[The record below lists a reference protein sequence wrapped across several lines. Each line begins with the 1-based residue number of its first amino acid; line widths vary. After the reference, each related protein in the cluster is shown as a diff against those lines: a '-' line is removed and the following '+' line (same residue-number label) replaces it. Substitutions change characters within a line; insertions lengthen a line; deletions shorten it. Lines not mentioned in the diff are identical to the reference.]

1 MAGTFKWP
9 FGWFRK
15 NDSDVHELNSA
26 RPTEE
31 PTHEFNTSIG
41 SAYLRLLESSEGM
54 PYTIQEIR
62 TFTKN
67 PMLYIEQ
74 IRRLAHWAYH
84 TNGVVSGAIDYMK
97 SLHTLDTVVVCKSKK
112 ANGTYPKNYRISR
125 SKMEATLHT
134 IHYKQVIRDAVFRN
148 ANDGMYVAYFETA
161 SVAPDYRT
169 ALTDFE
175 IEGITEI
182 NALGMN
188 AMVIPLPIEF
198 TRIIGRRNNSYQI
211 AFDLRYFIN
220 FPDEI
225 RKSKLQ
231 GFPKEIQKGWVDY
244 DNGRLPGP
252 WLRLDNNKTIV
263 TKIKSELTD
272 PYGIPFA
279 IAALDD
285 VSYAQYFVDTKR
297 NVLDSVNNQI
307 VYETFPEG
315 KEKGTSALSEKQQ
328 KQQHEL
334 VKRALANKSGN
345 SSGTSF
351 FSLAAGTKLDRIPL
365 DVSLLDEK
373 NENAIKDAV
382 NKDLNVSASALD
394 GSSTGNYSTANL
406 NLELV
411 AANVYTWIEDIA
423 DELNKCINRNVIS
436 DSSCRVEFYILPIT
450 MVNREKMVG
459 YMADIYARGKGS
471 LYAWIAATGFNPDN
485 YVALMDYE
493 LQEDFENRYPVHK
506 TSFTVTEK
514 DGSDEEGGRPPNESD
529 DPAAVQQK
537 TNGANNTPK
546 PSTG

>member
-1 MAGTFKWP
+1 M
-9 FGWFRK
+9 
-15 NDSDVHELNSA
+15 
-26 RPTEE
+26 
-31 PTHEFNTSIG
+31 
-41 SAYLRLLESSEGM
+41 
-54 PYTIQEIR
+54 
-62 TFTKN
+62 
-67 PMLYIEQ
+67 
-74 IRRLAHWAYH
+74 
-84 TNGVVSGAIDYMK
+84 
-97 SLHTLDTVVVCKSKK
+97 
-112 ANGTYPKNYRISR
+112 
-125 SKMEATLHT
+125 
-134 IHYKQVIRDAVFRN
+134 
-148 ANDGMYVAYFETA
+148 
-161 SVAPDYRT
+161 
-169 ALTDFE
+169 
-175 IEGITEI
+175 
-182 NALGMN
+182 
-188 AMVIPLPIEF
+188 
-198 TRIIGRRNNSYQI
+198 
-211 AFDLRYFIN
+211 
-220 FPDEI
+220 
-225 RKSKLQ
+225 
-231 GFPKEIQKGWVDY
+231 DY

-436 DSSCRVEFYILPIT
+436 DASCRVEFYILPIT